1 MTAGFGGLGF
11 DPAPGDPR
19 RVAALAEAMAAA
31 GRHAED
37 ARGAIAGA
45 VAVSQPWQGAAAEEF
60 RGRGAG
66 LPDRLAAHRDSTG
79 AAADVLFDWSSTLTD
94 LRLRAEQLDRRARG
108 VRSRLADAD
117 QLVDEWET
125 AVSVASTHTRPAA
138 ETTLAE
144 HRRRQEALRA
154 ELSGVLTDAHHLAA
168 EHRAAADRTTAA
180 LRALAPVAP
189 PAAVA
194 GPGTTLAALLTGLSG
209 ATRAAGAVAGLAG
222 VPGSTPPPAGAV
234 AVAAAP
240 PARPAAGGSWVFGP
254 AVPVDRLVAGLT
266 GRRRD
271 TTT

>member
-19 RVAALAEAMAAA
+19 RVAALAEAVAAA
-31 GRHAED
+31 GRHAGD
-37 ARGAIAGA
+37 ARDAIAGA
-45 VAVSQPWQGAAAEEF
+45 VSVSQPWQGSAAEEF
-60 RGRGAG
+60 RGRGTD

-79 AAADVLFDWSSTLTD
+79 AAADVLFEWSGTLTD

-108 VRSRLADAD
+108 VRSRLAAAE

-138 ETTLAE
+138 EATLAE
-144 HRRRQEALRA
+144 HRQRRDALRA
-154 ELSGVLTDAHHLAA
+154 DLSDVLTDAHHLAG
-168 EHRAAADRTTAA
+168 EHRTAADRTAAA

-189 PAAVA
+189 PVA
-194 GPGTTLAALLTGLSG
+194 PVPRTTLGSLLTGLSG
-209 ATRAAGAVAGLAG
+209 ATRAAGAVVGLAG
-222 VPGSTPPPAGAV
+222 APGSTPPPAGAV

-240 PARPAAGGSWVFGP
+240 PSEPAAGGSWVFGP